1 MIGQSQPLRSQPV
14 PLPHWP
20 AATIAVLSTA
30 DAEPYAIPITAPV
43 RVGDHRI
50 LFSLKRTRQ
59 SLARLREHP
68 QVAVTILA
76 KGDIAFTARGHA
88 HVAEDPMDRA
98 PEFTAVALEVAD
110 IDDHRSPGLAV
121 ETGVSLDWS
130 NDATHKFLQEH
141 LEALSALAASGK

>member
-1 MIGQSQPLRSQPV
+1 M
-14 PLPHWP
+14 PLPQWP
-20 AATIAVLSTA
+20 AGTIAVLSTA

-50 LFSLKRTRQ
+50 LFSLKRTRE

-68 QVAVTILA
+68 QAALTILA

-98 PEFTAVALEVAD
+98 PEFAAVALEVTD
-110 IDDHRSPGLAV
+110 IDDHRSPSLAV
-121 ETGVSLDWS
+121 ETGVSLDWT
-130 NDATHKFLQEH
+130 NEATHKFLEEH
-141 LEALSALAASGK
+141 LDALSQVAASGK